1 MTLDLPDIE
10 QEKEWFRE
18 FGERVLG
25 QLRHSA
31 VDHNPGT
38 YHAQSLI
45 KAVSDRF
52 LRATEAEWAFALEAG
67 VLQWLIKTIFEPV
80 LGGVDEITLFEWRD
94 KPRRHFFRIVSSP
107 SVSHDDIALRTAIA
121 SFRLL
126 CPYLRYSVEGG
137 SQTPPEGSGWRDLRG
152 MHAYYQNRG
161 AVGDEVLPHVLAQ
174 DVQVQGV
181 THQ

>member
-1 MTLDLPDIE
+1 MTFVSLDIE

-18 FGERVLG
+18 FGERILG
-25 QLRHSA
+25 QLRHST

-80 LGGVDEITLFEWRD
+80 LGGVDEATLFEWRD
-94 KPRRHFFRIVSSP
+94 KPRRHFFRIVSSHWLH
-107 SVSHDDIALRTAIA
+107 VEFIALSVAVA

-126 CPYLRYSVEGG
+126 CTSLRYSVEGRPQTSPQG
-137 SQTPPEGSGWRDLRG
+137 SDWRDLRG
-152 MHAYYQNRG
+152 MPACH
-161 AVGDEVLPHVLAQ
+161 
-174 DVQVQGV
+174 
-181 THQ
+181 

>member
-1 MTLDLPDIE
+1 MTLISSDIE

-18 FGERVLG
+18 FGERILG
-25 QLRHSA
+25 QLRHSV

-52 LRATEAEWAFALEAG
+52 LRATEAEWAFALDAG

-80 LGGVDEITLFEWRD
+80 LGGVDEATLFEWRD

-107 SVSHDDIALRTAIA
+107 GLHVEFIALRIAVA

-126 CPYLRYSVEGG
+126 CTSLRYSVEGRP
-137 SQTPPEGSGWRDLRG
+137 QTSP
-152 MHAYYQNRG
+152 
-161 AVGDEVLPHVLAQ
+161 
-174 DVQVQGV
+174 QG
-181 THQ
+181 